1 MSAVE
6 TRRIGSPS
14 LLQARAR
21 KFRVLAVLIGDR
33 RIRLLPGSS
42 LRRSHRRPQPLLQRL
57 HGSRSVRRMVG
68 IRTCAA
74 RAAPLLPDPR
84 LGGDL
89 LAHRLGRLVRLL
101 LRGRKH
107 DPRAARPLGR
117 PASRRASARDRRDRR
132 GDALA
137 DLLPHR
143 DPRRVG
149 YLRGDVRPRCGIRLA
164 RARRRGLSRFARHA
178 QPTDPQHRH
187 ARPARLGRARILA
200 GPSAFD
206 RPHRARRGRPHH
218 REPDLQLSGDRGRVR
233 GRPVGGPRVGGG
245 CRTHDPRERAR
256 SSSASIVACSSSA
269 ERRFRSTRRAR
280 GACCS
285 PTSVRSS

>member
-6 TRRIGSPS
+6 TSRIGSPS
-14 LLQARAR
+14 PLRSARSQVPRTRRADR
-21 KFRVLAVLIGDR
+21 CR
-33 RIRLLPGSS
+33 RIRLLPRSS
-42 LRRSHRRPQPLLQRL
+42 PGRSHRRPQPLLQRL
-57 HGSRSVRRMVG
+57 HGSRSVRRVVG
-68 IRTCAA
+68 IRTGAA

-84 LGGDL
+84 LGRDL

-149 YLRGDVRPRCGIRLA
+149 DLRGDVRPRRGIRLA
-164 RARRRGLSRFARHA
+164 RARGRGLSRFARHA
-178 QPTDPQHRH
+178 QPTASSASSRWSCSPRPRSDP
-187 ARPARLGRARILA
+187 GRAFR
-200 GPSAFD
+200 
-206 RPHRARRGRPHH
+206 
-218 REPDLQLSGDRGRVR
+218 
-233 GRPVGGPRVGGG
+233 
-245 CRTHDPRERAR
+245 CR
-256 SSSASIVACSSSA
+256 SSSSGSARSASPS
-269 ERRFRSTRRAR
+269 
-280 GACCS
+280 GA
-285 PTSVRSS
+285 